1 MEEYDWPGNVRELE
15 NVIERAIIFSS
26 GSSLTVDN
34 LIPKEHKPTHDR
46 YRLKSENTGL
56 SLKSGEKFLIQRA
69 LQEADGN
76 ITKAAKTLGITRAT
90 MYRKIKAYGI

>member
-1 MEEYDWPGNVRELE
+1 M
-15 NVIERAIIFSS
+15 
-26 GSSLTVDN
+26 
-34 LIPKEHKPTHDR
+34 
-46 YRLKSENTGL
+46 
-56 SLKSGEKFLIQRA
+56 IQRA